1 MQLFKD
7 GRFTSDPWR
16 RLDDLEALPAEGHVI
31 LNLEQWRSV
40 AQRSSNLPF
49 GLSLAPSQPVETIAA
64 DLPSLHLI
72 AIQFPKFTDGRGY
85 SLAKQLRQRYR
96 FAGELRATGDILFD
110 QLQFLARCGF
120 DAFEIND
127 PITVRLL
134 EEGHNPD
141 AMQLFYQPG
150 DGREKDVGPS
160 PWRRRSR
167 S

>member
-1 MQLFKD
+1 MALLKG
-7 GRFTSDPWR
+7 GRFVPDPWR
-16 RLDDLEALPAEGHVI
+16 RLHDPEALPAEGHVI
-31 LNLEQWRSV
+31 LDVEHWRSA
-40 AQRSSNLPF
+40 AQRPTNVAY
-49 GLSLAPSQPVETIAA
+49 GLSLAPSQPVAAIAA
-64 DLPSLHLI
+64 DLPFLSLI

-85 SLAKQLRQRYR
+85 SLARQLRQRYH

-127 PITVRLL
+127 PITIRLL

-150 DGREKDVGPS
+150 DGPEKDVGTS
-160 PWRRRSR
+160 PWRRRSI

>member
-1 MQLFKD
+1 MELFKD
-7 GRFTSDPWR
+7 GRFTPDPWR
-16 RLDDLEALPAEGHVI
+16 RLDDFEALPAEGYVI
-31 LNLEQWRSV
+31 LNLEHWRSV
-40 AQRSSNLPF
+40 AQRSTNMAF
-49 GLSLAPSQPVETIAA
+49 GLSLAPSQPVEAIAA
-64 DLPSLHLI
+64 DLPFLSLI

-85 SLAKQLRQRYR
+85 SLARQLRQRYH
-96 FAGELRATGDILFD
+96 FTGELRATGDILFD

-127 PITVRLL
+127 PITIRLL

-150 DGREKDVGPS
+150 DGSEKHVGSS
-160 PWRRRSR
+160 PWRRRSI